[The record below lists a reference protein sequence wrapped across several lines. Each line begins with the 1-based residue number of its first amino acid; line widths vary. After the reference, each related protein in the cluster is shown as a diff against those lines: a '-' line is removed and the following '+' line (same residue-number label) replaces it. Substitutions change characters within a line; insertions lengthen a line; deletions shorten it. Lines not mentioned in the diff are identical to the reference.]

1 MLKKIQYFL
10 VYYLVQSLTD
20 VRGLLGLPIRMP
32 PMKIFENALRRNIS

>member
-32 PMKIFENALRRNIS
+32 MKIFENALRRNIS